1 MRLSR
6 HEQNVQNINGKKIQY
21 LWVKENLIVPQQ
33 KSHRI
38 ILHILCDM
46 GLPCS
51 KLNNLIKDRKNNI
64 CSFQKVHKHSLKQ
77 NELINTFTLK
87 KCQTILVS

>member
-1 MRLSR
+1 MKTS
-6 HEQNVQNINGKKIQY
+6 EAFQIGTDVWKIDGKEIEY

-38 ILHILCDM
+38 IFHILCDM

-51 KLNNLIKDRKNNI
+51 KLNNSNLIKDRNI
-64 CSFQKVHKHSLKQ
+64 IFAVSKRYIH
-77 NELINTFTLK
+77 
-87 KCQTILVS
+87 IL